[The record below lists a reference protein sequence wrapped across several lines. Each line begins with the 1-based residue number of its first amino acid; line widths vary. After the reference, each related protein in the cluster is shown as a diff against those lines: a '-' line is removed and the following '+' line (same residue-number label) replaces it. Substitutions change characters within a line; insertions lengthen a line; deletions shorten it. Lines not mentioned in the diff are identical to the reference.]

1 TAVMLPRHR
10 PTGPDGMKARA
21 PAALAAARARY
32 ARREAARGGA
42 GAGGDRAQGGAAG
55 ARGERADGLAPPWP
69 GTGGAVYEAL
79 ANAADHHLP
88 PPTVVFTAALV
99 LLQSGSVI
107 AQWLA
112 RLLGAELSA
121 LVEETML
128 LFPDQGALGI
138 ASLFSAVLVL
148 LMIGVLRRSRW

>member
-1 TAVMLPRHR
+1 MRRWPPHVPGTRGARRPEAVLV
-10 PTGPDGMKARA
+10 
-21 PAALAAARARY
+21 PAGAARR
-32 ARREAARGGA
+32 AAR
-42 GAGGDRAQGGAAG
+42 
-55 ARGERADGLAPPWP
+55 
-69 GTGGAVYEAL
+69 
-79 ANAADHHLP
+79 
-88 PPTVVFTAALV
+88 PTVVVTAALV
-99 LLQSGSVI
+99 LLESGSGV

-148 LMIGVLRRSRW
+148 LMIGVLRRSRWARIALMGLFMAD